1 METFWIEIV
10 LPVVVCWRM
19 RRAGIELRSIVNI
32 RRSGSASS
40 STAVTGGG
48 WHTFVGEVVD
58 IVVVGE
64 GGGRFT

>member
-1 METFWIEIV
+1 M
-10 LPVVVCWRM
+10 LPVVVGWRM
-19 RRAGIELRSIVNI
+19 RRSGIELRSIVNI
-32 RRSGSASS
+32 RRSASASS
-40 STAVTGGG
+40 SASTAVTGGG